1 MRFNSVSGLA
11 AVAAVAL
18 AAAGGLVR
26 AVGAHESFADALAP
40 ALEAVAAVRV
50 VPGGQAR
57 EVELARLIEEFFGEE
72 AAPSPSA
79 PGAGALGAGFLLQ
92 DGALGGAGEEGS
104 AGLMVTAAHVVAG
117 AGLEGEGAGGPG
129 GEVRV
134 RFLSGSEHAAEVLGR
149 DDESDIALLRV
160 ADPPAVAGLEWGD
173 DAALRVGDWVVA
185 LGHPLGLEG
194 SAAAGIIAATGRRLP
209 GDPLRR
215 FLQLDAAIR
224 PGNSGGP
231 LLNADGEVVGVVAA
245 VFSPEGQEGAGG
257 GAALA
262 VPATRARRA
271 AESLLA
277 YGAAVAPWLGVY
289 VEAGTAGA
297 GGVLVAAVAAASPA
311 AAAGLAPG
319 DLLFAVDGAPLR
331 EASDLPAFLRRY
343 RPGDEVVLGWRRG
356 AADVEQRVRLAAR
369 AAPLLGGA
377 DGTGGAAG
385 DAGGERGGAGGAGS
399 AAGDAG
405 TEERLRAE
413 RRGAAL
419 AEALGLGLEAVP
431 GGVLVADSGAAAA
444 HGVEPGDVITDT
456 DEGPVTEPAELHR
469 ALARMEAK
477 GFRYISVHRR
487 RGKGTAWEVLPL
499 PSLPEAPA
507 PASVP

>member
-26 AVGAHESFADALAP
+26 AAGAHESFADALAP

-79 PGAGALGAGFLLQ
+79 PGAGALGAGFLLKQ
-92 DGALGGAGEEGS
+92 GALGGAGEEGS

-194 SAAAGIIAATGRRLP
+194 SAAAGIIAAPGRRLP

-377 DGTGGAAG
+377 GGADGTGG
-385 DAGGERGGAGGAGS
+385 

-419 AEALGLGLEAVP
+419 AEALGLGLEAVS
-431 GGVLVADSGAAAA
+431 GGVLVADSGVAAA

-456 DEGPVTEPAELHR
+456 DEGPVAEPAELHR

>member
-26 AVGAHESFADALAP
+26 AAGAHESFADALAP

-72 AAPSPSA
+72 AAPPSA
-79 PGAGALGAGFLLQ
+79 PGAGALGAGFLLGH
-92 DGALGGAGEEGS
+92 GALGDAGGADG

-117 AGLEGEGAGGPG
+117 AGLEGEGASGPS

-377 DGTGGAAG
+377 GGAAG
-385 DAGGERGGAGGAGS
+385 DAGGERGGAGGTGS
-399 AAGDAG
+399 AG

-456 DEGPVTEPAELHR
+456 DEGPVAEPAELHR

>member
-1 MRFNSVSGLA
+1 MRFNSVLSLA

-18 AAAGGLVR
+18 AAAGAAVR
-26 AVGAHESFADALAP
+26 PAGAHESFADALGP

-57 EVELARLIEEFFGEE
+57 EAELARLIEEFFGEE

-79 PGAGALGAGFLLQ
+79 PGAGALGAGFLLKQ
-92 DGALGGAGEEGS
+92 GALGGAGEGGS

-117 AGLEGEGAGGPG
+117 ARVAGLEGGGGEDGAG

-160 ADPPAVAGLEWGD
+160 ADPPSVAGLGWGD

-194 SAAAGIIAATGRRLP
+194 SAAAGIIAATSRRLP

-262 VPATRARRA
+262 VPAARARVA

-289 VEAGTAGA
+289 VEAGPAGA

-319 DLLFAVDGAPLR
+319 DLLFAVDGALLR

-356 AADVEQRVRLAAR
+356 AAEVEQRVRLAAR

-377 DGTGGAAG
+377 DGERGGAGGAAG
-385 DAGGERGGAGGAGS
+385 DAGAKERLLA
-399 AAGDAG
+399 
-405 TEERLRAE
+405 ERLRAE

-456 DEGPVTEPAELHR
+456 DEGPVAEPAELHR

-507 PASVP
+507 AAPASVP